1 MTSSLSP
8 LRPLL
13 FFLTL
18 LPVFA
23 EAQTAVAEKPDC
35 PDATARTVLLIFSGS
50 DWCQPCMRF
59 EKQVLS
65 DSTFQ
70 AYATAHLVV
79 QKADFPQRKKLQVA
93 EKEANERLAEQYN
106 PEGKF
111 PHVVL
116 LRPDRSVL
124 AVLPHDADN
133 GEKFVVQLKAYLP
146 Q

>member
-1 MTSSLSP
+1 
-8 LRPLL
+8 
-13 FFLTL
+13 
-18 LPVFA
+18 
-23 EAQTAVAEKPDC
+23 
-35 PDATARTVLLIFSGS
+35 
-50 DWCQPCMRF
+50 MRF

>member
-1 MTSSLSP
+1 MISSLSP

-13 FFLTL
+13 FLLTI

-35 PDATARTVLLIFSGS
+35 PDAATRPTLLVFSGS
-50 DWCQPCMRF
+50 DWCQPCLRF
-59 EKQVLS
+59 EKQILS

-70 AYATAHLVV
+70 SYASAHLVV
-79 QKADFPQRKKLQVA
+79 QKADFPQRKKLQGA
-93 EKEANERLAEQYN
+93 EKEENERLAERYN

-116 LRPDRSVL
+116 LRPDHSVL
-124 AVLPHDADN
+124 AVLPHNAND
-133 GEKFVVQLKAYLP
+133 GEEFVAQLKAYLP